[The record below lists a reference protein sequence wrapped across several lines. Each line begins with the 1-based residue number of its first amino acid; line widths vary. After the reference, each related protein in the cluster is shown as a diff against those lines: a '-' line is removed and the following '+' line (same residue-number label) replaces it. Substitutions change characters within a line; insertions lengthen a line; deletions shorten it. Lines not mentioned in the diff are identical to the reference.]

1 MFWKKPAPTFNTV
14 KKSNRQTRRQRLMYS
29 RILLL
34 AIMAVAALLVL
45 TVLIFSVCLIVDG
58 IFGGTEEPVQPPT
71 VTDQGTNTSME
82 YERITQANQAI
93 RQGVLINVNSQHVFD
108 FESKLNL
115 KNIKSNRANYQGEF
129 ETYLVNN
136 GDWKMDA
143 EALDAFNAMMLKHY
157 EIFGEENMICITSA
171 YRSYQDQADLVSS
184 PVSPGFSDHHTGLC
198 VAIMVQHGS
207 ELRVP
212 DSDHWI
218 YQNCHKYG
226 FVMRYP
232 DEKKN
237 ATGLTYSYEYCLRY
251 VGVAH
256 ATYMAANDLCLEE
269 YTAYLASHTTKD
281 TPLQIQGADKKLYSV
296 YYVKADGDLTTLE
309 VPKNYSYTISG
320 DNISG
325 FIVTVD
331 LTN

>member
-1 MFWKKPAPTFNTV
+1 
-14 KKSNRQTRRQRLMYS
+14 MYS

-34 AIMAVAALLVL
+34 AIMAILALLLL

-58 IFGGTEEPVQPPT
+58 IFGDNTEEPAPPPA
-71 VTDQGTNTSME
+71 VTDQNTSTLME

-93 RQGVLINVNSQHVFD
+93 RQGVLINVNNQHVFD
-108 FESKLNL
+108 FENRLNL
-115 KNIKSNRANYQGEF
+115 KNIKSNRANYQGEY

-143 EALDAFNAMMLKHY
+143 DALDAFNAMMLKHY

-198 VAIMVQHGS
+198 VAVMVTHGS

-212 DSDHWI
+212 DSNHWI

-232 DEKKN
+232 DDKKD

-256 ATYMAANDLCLEE
+256 ATYMVANDLCLEE
-269 YTAYLASHTTKD
+269 YTAYLASNTSTNV
-281 TPLQIQGADKKLYSV
+281 PLQIQGADKKQYAV
-296 YYVKADGDLTTLE
+296 YYVKAEGDLTTLE
-309 VPKNYSYTISG
+309 VPKNYKYIISG
-320 DNISG
+320 DNIGG
-325 FIVTVD
+325 FIITVD
-331 LTN
+331 LAK